1 MTALTIVSAGIC
13 AAQRSEARASRGG
26 AVRGWQRSEA
36 RVWRGSTAREWQRSE
51 ARELGGLSG
60 LFVEPAARAVVAQPP
75 VALPS
80 VAVLSNGTGGA
91 AVAAAISSALADH
104 CGRPCALVATVGPA
118 PPGIV
123 ALSPAAVRAAARLR
137 GSGQPARARGRLVWL
152 AGEVPTGG
160 GHADDDPAA
169 AAAALGARVARA
181 AAATGVPS
189 ALALP
194 LARSAALDRI
204 LAWHDGVVVVQ
215 EPGAS
220 AAIAELVLDSLAA
233 LGRPVTA
240 VPAPSRIVAQLVTLG
255 LHTPVFAT
263 AAVERLGLR
272 EVTR

>member
-1 MTALTIVSAGIC
+1 MTALATVSAGIC
-13 AAQRSEARASRGG
+13 ASQRSEARA
-26 AVRGWQRSEA
+26 
-36 RVWRGSTAREWQRSE
+36 
-51 ARELGGLSG
+51 LGGLSG
-60 LFVEPAARAVVAQPP
+60 LFVEPAARAIVAQPP
-75 VALPS
+75 IALPS

-91 AVAAAISSALADH
+91 AVAAAISLALADH

-118 PPGIV
+118 PPGVV
-123 ALSPAAVRAAARLR
+123 ALSPAAARAAARLR
-137 GSGQPARARGRLVWL
+137 RSGQAARARGRLIWL
-152 AGEVPTGG
+152 AGELPQDG
-160 GHADDDPAA
+160 DEDDPTAA
-169 AAAALGARVARA
+169 AAGLSARVARA
-181 AAATGVPS
+181 AAAIGAPS

-240 VPAPSRIVAQLVTLG
+240 VVAPSRVVAQVVTLG
-255 LHTPVFAT
+255 LHTPGFAA

-272 EVTR
+272 EMTR